1 MKERRPQEVLSGQK
15 PETTAACCE
24 VAEWLDI
31 WTTVAHLKQQ
41 EDTAWHA
48 AASANLGQKKNR
60 KLVEQIKRD
69 GGSLYNTMIV
79 QSCKAVLEGG
89 VLSVH
94 CVQLLMCP

>member
-41 EDTAWHA
+41 EDTA
-48 AASANLGQKKNR
+48 
-60 KLVEQIKRD
+60 
-69 GGSLYNTMIV
+69 
-79 QSCKAVLEGG
+79 
-89 VLSVH
+89 
-94 CVQLLMCP
+94 

>member
-48 AASANLGQKKNR
+48 AASANLEE
-60 KLVEQIKRD
+60 EQEVCRT
-69 GGSLYNTMIV
+69 N
-79 QSCKAVLEGG
+79 
-89 VLSVH
+89 
-94 CVQLLMCP
+94 